1 MCRFLAYSSDHDR
14 ALTELLSADEFQSFS
29 NLSSLHSDGWGMAW
43 INSASTTEAP
53 GHERSVHRANDDSR
67 YFELASSR
75 LGLAG
80 LVHLRWATPGFPV
93 RVENNHPFIARN
105 WCFAHNGAIPGSERL
120 DGLLVE
126 ETRELLRADTDSKR
140 YFLLV
145 LQRIAELGDVKA
157 GIRCA
162 LRDIRTTCGLGS
174 LNAVLLGNGLVVV
187 IQMQDNTPVPIQ
199 RLQVASGGR
208 EDLPPGHDESY
219 YRLRYVERDGS
230 FLISSMG
237 IAGESWCTLE
247 DDSLVTIELE
257 SGSITI
263 DTIDSG
269 SVGLEVD

>member
-1 MCRFLAYSSDHDR
+1 MCRFLAYTSDDNR

-43 INSASTTEAP
+43 INSSATTGTP
-53 GHERSVHRANDDSR
+53 GHECSVHRAKEDSR
-67 YFELASSR
+67 YFELASAR

-120 DGLLVE
+120 DDLLFE
-126 ETRELLRADTDSKR
+126 GTRELLRADTDSKR

-157 GIRCA
+157 GIHCA
-162 LRDIRTTCGLGS
+162 LRDIRATCGLGS
-174 LNAVLLGNGLVVV
+174 LNAILLGHGLVVV
-187 IQMQDNTPVPIQ
+187 IQMQDNTPVPVQ
-199 RLQVASGGR
+199 RLQVASGSR
-208 EDLPPGHDESY
+208 EELPPGHDAGY
-219 YRLRYVERDGS
+219 YHLRYVERDGC

-237 IAGESWCTLE
+237 IAEESWCTLE
-247 DDSLVTIELE
+247 NDSLVIIELE

-263 DTIDSG
+263 DAIDS
-269 SVGLEVD
+269 SSARLEVD